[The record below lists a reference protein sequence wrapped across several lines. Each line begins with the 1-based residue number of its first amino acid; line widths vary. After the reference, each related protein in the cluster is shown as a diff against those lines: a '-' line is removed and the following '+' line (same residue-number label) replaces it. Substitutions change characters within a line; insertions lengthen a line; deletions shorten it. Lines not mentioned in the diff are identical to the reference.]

1 MIKKKIKIIAE
12 AGCNHNG
19 KLSLALQ
26 LINVAKKAGADA
38 VKFQLF
44 NPDELVTKNAPKANY
59 AKKFTRKFKNQYEM
73 QKKISLSFRE
83 HLKLKKY
90 CDKKKIE
97 YLCSAFDIESLNVLK
112 KFKLKTFK
120 IPSGEI
126 NNTKYLKHLGGFK
139 KNILLSTG
147 MSSKKE
153 IIFALKTLINSGVSK
168 KKVIILQCNSEYPSP
183 YKDINLQAMVS
194 FKKEFNCDYG
204 LSDHSLGIE
213 VPIAAA
219 ALGAKVIEKHFTLS
233 RSDGGVDSAFS
244 LEPDELR
251 SLVVETKRAWQS
263 IGSVTYGPS
272 KAAEKNRVFRRSIY
286 ICKNIAK
293 GELFDETNIRIIR
306 PGDGAPP
313 SLYSEL
319 IGKSARKNY
328 SAGTPLSLEQ
338 LL

>member
-1 MIKKKIKIIAE
+1 MMKKKIKIIAE

-26 LINVAKKAGADA
+26 LINTAKKAGADA

-59 AKKFTRKFKNQYEM
+59 SKKFTRKFKNQYEM

-97 YLCSAFDIESLNVLK
+97 YLCSAFDIESLNILK

-126 NNTKYLKHLGGFK
+126 NNTKYLRHLGGFK

-153 IIFALKTLINSGVSK
+153 IIFALKTLINYGVSK

-183 YKDINLQAMVS
+183 YRDINLQAMVS

-219 ALGAKVIEKHFTLS
+219 ALGAKVIEKHFTLNKKFEGP
-233 RSDGGVDSAFS
+233 DHHMS
-244 LEPDELR
+244 LLPKELEQMISSIRNVEKALGKKTKIVTKSEKKNIKVARKSIVARLEIKVGEKFTTKNLTIKRPGNGIPANEYFNLIGRKSKRTFKKDEL
-251 SLVVETKRAWQS
+251 
-263 IGSVTYGPS
+263 I
-272 KAAEKNRVFRRSIY
+272 RR
-286 ICKNIAK
+286 
-293 GELFDETNIRIIR
+293 
-306 PGDGAPP
+306 
-313 SLYSEL
+313 
-319 IGKSARKNY
+319 
-328 SAGTPLSLEQ
+328 
-338 LL
+338 

>member
-1 MIKKKIKIIAE
+1 MMKKKIKIIAE

-26 LINVAKKAGADA
+26 LINTAKKAGADA

-59 AKKFTRKFKNQYEM
+59 SKKFTRKFKNQYEM

-97 YLCSAFDIESLNVLK
+97 YLCSAFDIESLNILK

-126 NNTKYLKHLGGFK
+126 NNTKYLRHLGGFK

-153 IIFALKTLINSGVSK
+153 IIFALKTLINYGVSK
-168 KKVIILQCNSEYPSP
+168 KKIIILQCNSEYPSP
-183 YKDINLQAMVS
+183 YRDINLQAMVS

-219 ALGAKVIEKHFTLS
+219 ALGAKVIEKHFTLNKKFEGP
-233 RSDGGVDSAFS
+233 DHHMS
-244 LEPDELR
+244 LLPKELEQMISSIRNVEKALGKKTKIVTKSEKKNIKVARKSIVARLEIKVGEKFTTKNLTIKRPGNGIPANEYFNLIGRKSKRTFKKDEL
-251 SLVVETKRAWQS
+251 
-263 IGSVTYGPS
+263 I
-272 KAAEKNRVFRRSIY
+272 RR
-286 ICKNIAK
+286 
-293 GELFDETNIRIIR
+293 
-306 PGDGAPP
+306 
-313 SLYSEL
+313 
-319 IGKSARKNY
+319 
-328 SAGTPLSLEQ
+328 
-338 LL
+338 

>member
-1 MIKKKIKIIAE
+1 MKKKIKIIAE

-26 LINVAKKAGADA
+26 LINTAKKAGADA

-59 AKKFTRKFKNQYEM
+59 SKKFTRKFKNQYEM

-97 YLCSAFDIESLNVLK
+97 YLCSAFDIESLNILK

-126 NNTKYLKHLGGFK
+126 NNTKYLRHLGGFK

-153 IIFALKTLINSGVSK
+153 IIFALKTLINYGVSK
-168 KKVIILQCNSEYPSP
+168 KKIIILQCNSEYPSP
-183 YKDINLQAMVS
+183 YRDINLQAMVS

-219 ALGAKVIEKHFTLS
+219 ALGAKVIEKHFTLNKKFEGP
-233 RSDGGVDSAFS
+233 DHHMS
-244 LEPDELR
+244 LLPKELEQMISSIRNVEKALGKKTKIVTKSEKKNIKVARKSIVARLEIKVGEKFTTKNLTIKRPGNGIPANEYFNLIGRKSKRTFKKDEL
-251 SLVVETKRAWQS
+251 
-263 IGSVTYGPS
+263 I
-272 KAAEKNRVFRRSIY
+272 RR
-286 ICKNIAK
+286 
-293 GELFDETNIRIIR
+293 
-306 PGDGAPP
+306 
-313 SLYSEL
+313 
-319 IGKSARKNY
+319 
-328 SAGTPLSLEQ
+328 
-338 LL
+338 

>member
-1 MIKKKIKIIAE
+1 MMKKKIKIIAE

-26 LINVAKKAGADA
+26 LINTAKKAGADA

-59 AKKFTRKFKNQYEM
+59 SKKFTRKFKNQYEM

-97 YLCSAFDIESLNVLK
+97 YLCSAFDIESLNILK

-126 NNTKYLKHLGGFK
+126 NNTKYLRHLGGFK

-153 IIFALKTLINSGVSK
+153 IIFALKTLINYGVSK
-168 KKVIILQCNSEYPSP
+168 KKIIILQCNSEYPSP
-183 YKDINLQAMVS
+183 YRDINLQAMVS

-219 ALGAKVIEKHFTLS
+219 ALGAKVIEKHFTLNKKFEGP
-233 RSDGGVDSAFS
+233 DHHMS
-244 LEPDELR
+244 LLPKE
-251 SLVVETKRAWQS
+251 
-263 IGSVTYGPS
+263 
-272 KAAEKNRVFRRSIY
+272 
-286 ICKNIAK
+286 
-293 GELFDETNIRIIR
+293 
-306 PGDGAPP
+306 
-313 SLYSEL
+313 
-319 IGKSARKNY
+319 
-328 SAGTPLSLEQ
+328 LEQ
-338 LL
+338 MISSIRNVEKALGKKNKNSYKK

>member
-1 MIKKKIKIIAE
+1 MMKKKIKIIAE

-26 LINVAKKAGADA
+26 LINTAKKAGADA

-59 AKKFTRKFKNQYEM
+59 SKKFTRKFKNQYEM

-97 YLCSAFDIESLNVLK
+97 YLCSAFDIESLNILK

-126 NNTKYLKHLGGFK
+126 NNTKYLRHLGGFK

-153 IIFALKTLINSGVSK
+153 IIFALKTLINYGVSK
-168 KKVIILQCNSEYPSP
+168 KKIIILQCNSEYPSP
-183 YKDINLQAMVS
+183 YRDINLQAMVS

-219 ALGAKVIEKHFTLS
+219 ALGAKVIEKHFTLNKKFEGP
-233 RSDGGVDSAFS
+233 DHNMS
-244 LEPDELR
+244 LLPKELEQMISSIRNVEKALGKKTKIVTKSEKKNIKVARKSIVARLEIKVGEKFTTKNLTIKRPGNGIPANEYFNLIGRKSKRTFKKDEL
-251 SLVVETKRAWQS
+251 
-263 IGSVTYGPS
+263 I
-272 KAAEKNRVFRRSIY
+272 RR
-286 ICKNIAK
+286 
-293 GELFDETNIRIIR
+293 
-306 PGDGAPP
+306 
-313 SLYSEL
+313 
-319 IGKSARKNY
+319 
-328 SAGTPLSLEQ
+328 
-338 LL
+338 

>member
-1 MIKKKIKIIAE
+1 MKKKKIKIIAE

-19 KLSLALQ
+19 KLSLALK
-26 LINVAKKAGADA
+26 LINEAKKAGADA

-44 NPDELVTKNAPKANY
+44 KPDELVTKSAPKANY
-59 AKKFTRKFKNQYEM
+59 AKKFTRKFKSQYEM
-73 QKKISLSFRE
+73 QKKISLSFKE

-90 CDKKKIE
+90 CNKKKIE

-112 KFKLKTFK
+112 KLKLNTFK

-126 NNTKYLKHLGGFK
+126 NNVKYLRHLGGFK

-168 KKVIILQCNSEYPSP
+168 KKIIILQCNSEYPSP
-183 YKDINLQAMVS
+183 YKDINLKAMVS

-219 ALGAKVIEKHFTLS
+219 ALGAKVIEKHFTLNKKFEGPDHHMS
-233 RSDGGVDSAFS
+233 LLPQELEQMISSIRNVEIALGKKIKIVTRSEKKNINVARKSIVARLKIKAGEKFTEKNLIIKRPGNGIPANEYFNLIGRKSKRIFKK
-244 LEPDELR
+244 DELI
-251 SLVVETKRAWQS
+251 TK
-263 IGSVTYGPS
+263 
-272 KAAEKNRVFRRSIY
+272 
-286 ICKNIAK
+286 
-293 GELFDETNIRIIR
+293 
-306 PGDGAPP
+306 
-313 SLYSEL
+313 
-319 IGKSARKNY
+319 
-328 SAGTPLSLEQ
+328 
-338 LL
+338 

>member
-1 MIKKKIKIIAE
+1 MMKKKIKIIAE

-19 KLSLALQ
+19 KLSLALK
-26 LINVAKKAGADA
+26 LINAAKKAGADA

-44 NPDELVTKNAPKANY
+44 NPDELVTKSASKANY

-90 CDKKKIE
+90 CNKKKIE

-126 NNTKYLKHLGGFK
+126 NNVKYLRHLGGFK

-153 IIFALKTLINSGVSK
+153 IIFALKTLINFGVVK
-168 KKVIILQCNSEYPSP
+168 KKVTILQCNSEYPSP
-183 YKDINLQAMVS
+183 YRDINLQAMVS

-219 ALGAKVIEKHFTLS
+219 ALGAKVIEKHFTLNKKYEGP
-233 RSDGGVDSAFS
+233 DHHMS
-244 LEPDELR
+244 LLPKELEQMISSIRNVEKALGKKTKIVTKSEKKNIKVARKSIVARVEIKTGEKFTTKNLTVKRPGNGMPANEYFNLIGRKSKKIFKKDELITR
-251 SLVVETKRAWQS
+251 
-263 IGSVTYGPS
+263 
-272 KAAEKNRVFRRSIY
+272 
-286 ICKNIAK
+286 
-293 GELFDETNIRIIR
+293 
-306 PGDGAPP
+306 
-313 SLYSEL
+313 
-319 IGKSARKNY
+319 
-328 SAGTPLSLEQ
+328 
-338 LL
+338 

>member
-1 MIKKKIKIIAE
+1 MMKKKIKIIAE

-26 LINVAKKAGADA
+26 LINTAKKAGADA

-59 AKKFTRKFKNQYEM
+59 SKKFTRKFKNQYEM
-73 QKKISLSFRE
+73 QKKISLSYRE
-83 HLKLKKY
+83 HLKLKKS

-97 YLCSAFDIESLNVLK
+97 YLCSAFDIESLNILK

-126 NNTKYLKHLGGFK
+126 NNTKYLRHLGGFK

-153 IIFALKTLINSGVSK
+153 IIFALKTLINYGVSK
-168 KKVIILQCNSEYPSP
+168 KKIIILQCNSEYPSP
-183 YKDINLQAMVS
+183 YRDINLQAMVS

-219 ALGAKVIEKHFTLS
+219 ALGAKVIEKHFTLNKKFEGP
-233 RSDGGVDSAFS
+233 DHHMS
-244 LEPDELR
+244 LLPKELEQMISSIRNVEKALGKKTKIVTKSEKKNIKVARKSIVARLEIKVGEKFTTKNLTIKRPGNGIPANEYFNLIGRKSKRTFKKDEL
-251 SLVVETKRAWQS
+251 
-263 IGSVTYGPS
+263 I
-272 KAAEKNRVFRRSIY
+272 RR
-286 ICKNIAK
+286 
-293 GELFDETNIRIIR
+293 
-306 PGDGAPP
+306 
-313 SLYSEL
+313 
-319 IGKSARKNY
+319 
-328 SAGTPLSLEQ
+328 
-338 LL
+338 

>member
-1 MIKKKIKIIAE
+1 MMKKKIKIIAE

-26 LINVAKKAGADA
+26 LINTAKKAGADA

-59 AKKFTRKFKNQYEM
+59 SKKFTKKFKNQYEM

-97 YLCSAFDIESLNVLK
+97 YLCSAFDIESLNILK

-126 NNTKYLKHLGGFK
+126 NNTKYLRHLGGFK

-153 IIFALKTLINSGVSK
+153 IIFALKTLINYGVSK
-168 KKVIILQCNSEYPSP
+168 KKIIILQCNSEYPSP
-183 YKDINLQAMVS
+183 YRDINLQAMVS

-219 ALGAKVIEKHFTLS
+219 ALGAKVIEKHFTLNKKFEGP
-233 RSDGGVDSAFS
+233 DHHMS
-244 LEPDELR
+244 LLPKELEQMISSIRNVEKALGKKTKIVTKSEKKNIKVARKSIVARLEIKVGEKFTTKNLTIKRPGNGIPANEYFNLIGRKSKRTFKKDEL
-251 SLVVETKRAWQS
+251 
-263 IGSVTYGPS
+263 I
-272 KAAEKNRVFRRSIY
+272 RR
-286 ICKNIAK
+286 
-293 GELFDETNIRIIR
+293 
-306 PGDGAPP
+306 
-313 SLYSEL
+313 
-319 IGKSARKNY
+319 
-328 SAGTPLSLEQ
+328 
-338 LL
+338 

>member
-73 QKKISLSFRE
+73 QKKISLSFKE

-183 YKDINLQAMVS
+183 YRDINLQAMVS

-219 ALGAKVIEKHFTLS
+219 ALGAKVIEKHFTLNKNFEGPDHHMS
-233 RSDGGVDSAFS
+233 LLPIELEQMISSIRNVEKALGKKIKMVTKSEKKNIKVARKSIVARSEIKAGENFTTKNLTIKRPGHGIPANEYFNLIGRKSKRTFKK
-244 LEPDELR
+244 DEL
-251 SLVVETKRAWQS
+251 
-263 IGSVTYGPS
+263 
-272 KAAEKNRVFRRSIY
+272 
-286 ICKNIAK
+286 
-293 GELFDETNIRIIR
+293 II
-306 PGDGAPP
+306 
-313 SLYSEL
+313 
-319 IGKSARKNY
+319 I
-328 SAGTPLSLEQ
+328 
-338 LL
+338 

>member
-1 MIKKKIKIIAE
+1 MMKKKIKIIAE

-19 KLSLALQ
+19 KLSLALK
-26 LINVAKKAGADA
+26 LINAAKKAGADA

-44 NPDELVTKNAPKANY
+44 NPDELVTKRAPKASY
-59 AKKFTRKFKNQYEM
+59 AKKFTKKFKNQYEM
-73 QKKISLSFRE
+73 QKKISLNFSE

-126 NNTKYLKHLGGFK
+126 NNVKYLRHLGGFK

-153 IIFALKTLINSGVSK
+153 IIFALKTLKNFGAAK
-168 KKVIILQCNSEYPSP
+168 KKITILQCNSEYPSP
-183 YKDINLQAMVS
+183 YRDINLQAMVS
-194 FKKEFNCDYG
+194 FEKEFNCDYG

-219 ALGAKVIEKHFTLS
+219 ALGAKVIEKHFTLNKKFDGPDHHMS
-233 RSDGGVDSAFS
+233 LSPKELEQMIFSIRNVEKALGSPKKKLTRSEKGNIKVA
-244 LEPDELR
+244 R
-251 SLVVETKRAWQS
+251 KS
-263 IGSVTYGPS
+263 IV
-272 KAAEKNRVFRRSIY
+272 AAR
-286 ICKNIAK
+286 NIEK
-293 GELFDETNIRIIR
+293 GEKFTKNNLTVKR
-306 PGDGAPP
+306 PGTGIPA
-313 SLYSEL
+313 SKYFKIL
-319 IGKSARKNY
+319 GKFSKKKIY
-328 SAGTPLSLEQ
+328 KDQFIKT
-338 LL
+338 